1 MTTTLVPS
9 NSTPLERALDLT
21 GAGVVAGLEPAADAI
36 AGWKI
41 VNPQPALAP
50 WLTYEY
56 SLGPLSPYVPNL
68 YDLLDDGIRWE
79 RLRGTHAGMAMGLGF
94 VGYSAEIVDPP
105 ARRLAW
111 ADYQLDLDR
120 VRDDE
125 ADLVPIDGVARL
137 SQPARSHFRRG
148 VRGHDVPAAE
158 ASWTR
163 ASTCILGD
171 DSGVHL
177 PETSGLD
184 GPKWSF
190 GRGYPFAVTLSEAE
204 LTALGIWIPGDGSS
218 GLRWVDI
225 QTPWA
230 EITQTWAELGSP
242 GTRNAQMAQTLAGFG
257 AYVGF
262 WRSNGT
268 LIGARRAKA
277 ISQVGVVPAASEVF
291 RFNGE
296 SLAPA
301 ASGDRVYVEALTGFG
316 DGAGEEAAEVGVL
329 CGAHHA
335 DPTKPGALWID
346 AGDLVTPQAAI
357 ARTPV
362 SIVLGRTVRERVTFL
377 LDFE

>member
-21 GAGVVAGLEPAADAI
+21 GGGVVADLEPAADAT

-56 SLGPLSPYVPNL
+56 GLGPLSPYVPNL

-94 VGYSAEIVDPP
+94 VGYEAAIVDPP

-111 ADYQLDLDR
+111 ADYQLTFDR

-148 VRGHDVPAAE
+148 VHGYDIPAAE

-163 ASTCILGD
+163 TSACILGD

-177 PETSGLD
+177 PETNSLD

-190 GRGYPFAVTLSEAE
+190 GRNYPFAVTLSEAE
-204 LTALGIWIPGDGSS
+204 LTSLGIWIPGDGSS
-218 GLRWVDI
+218 GLRWADI
-225 QTPWA
+225 QTPWG

-257 AYVGF
+257 AFVGF

-268 LIGARRAKA
+268 LIGARRVKA
-277 ISQVGVVPAASEVF
+277 ISQVGVVPTASEIF
-291 RFNGE
+291 RFGGE

-301 ASGDRVYVEALTGFG
+301 AGGDRVYVEALTGFG
-316 DGAGEEAAEVGVL
+316 DGAGAEAAEVGIL

-335 DPTKPGALWID
+335 DPAKPGALWID
-346 AGDLVTPQAAI
+346 ADDLVTPQAAV

-362 SIVLGRTVRERVTFL
+362 SIALGRTVRERVTFL

>member
-125 ADLVPIDGVARL
+125 ADLVPIDGVC
-137 SQPARSHFRRG
+137 
-148 VRGHDVPAAE
+148 AAV
-158 ASWTR
+158 ATR
-163 ASTCILGD
+163 ALA
-171 DSGVHL
+171 L
-177 PETSGLD
+177 P
-184 GPKWSF
+184 
-190 GRGYPFAVTLSEAE
+190 
-204 LTALGIWIPGDGSS
+204 
-218 GLRWVDI
+218 
-225 QTPWA
+225 
-230 EITQTWAELGSP
+230 
-242 GTRNAQMAQTLAGFG
+242 
-257 AYVGF
+257 
-262 WRSNGT
+262 
-268 LIGARRAKA
+268 ARRAR
-277 ISQVGVVPAASEVF
+277 P
-291 RFNGE
+291 
-296 SLAPA
+296 
-301 ASGDRVYVEALTGFG
+301 
-316 DGAGEEAAEVGVL
+316 
-329 CGAHHA
+329 
-335 DPTKPGALWID
+335 
-346 AGDLVTPQAAI
+346 
-357 ARTPV
+357 
-362 SIVLGRTVRERVTFL
+362 
-377 LDFE
+377 